1 MGLEVL
7 ALKFKHLMYTSDA
20 LQCHRPT
27 WQDLVG
33 KLCVLK
39 YLLEQHPQQQV
50 QQQVDSSRCGCPLL
64 VPSTRKES

>member
-1 MGLEVL
+1 MLGGNMGLEVL

-39 YLLEQHPQQQV
+39 YLL
-50 QQQVDSSRCGCPLL
+50 SSILNSKFNSKL
-64 VPSTRKES
+64 KAAVADAYY

>member
-1 MGLEVL
+1 
-7 ALKFKHLMYTSDA
+7 LMYTSDA

-39 YLLEQHPQQQV
+39 YLL
-50 QQQVDSSRCGCPLL
+50 SSILNSKFNSKL
-64 VPSTRKES
+64 KAAVADAHY

>member
-1 MGLEVL
+1 MLGGNMGLEVL

-39 YLLEQHPQQQV
+39 YLL
-50 QQQVDSSRCGCPLL
+50 SSILNSKFNSKL
-64 VPSTRKES
+64 TAAVADAHY